1 MPQLSVGDSKT
12 ALGERGRD
20 KRNITEENK
29 GDRGHK
35 CHRGHKGYKSYRGCK
50 SFRGGIP
57 FGGFRA

>member
-35 CHRGHKGYKSYRGCK
+35 GYKSYRGCK

>member
-12 ALGERGRD
+12 ALGERGCD
-20 KRNITEENK
+20 GKNITEENK
-29 GDRGHK
+29 GVKG
-35 CHRGHKGYKSYRGCK
+35 CRGHKGYKSYRGGK